1 MWPVFQSVDGLDKN
15 SYVYKRRARIPS
27 LEG

>member
-1 MWPVFQSVDGLDKN
+1 MWPEFQSVDELDKN
-15 SYVYKRRARIPS
+15 SYVYKTSARIPS